1 MAKKKKKKK
10 KFNENAAIRSA
21 VRRVFSRSPAVI
33 EVLEEGRRERPRYK
47 KDGTLAKVP
56 HVEYD
61 CQGCGRWFK
70 KKDIAVDHI
79 DPVIHPERGFVDWNE
94 FIDRLWCDKSNLQRL
109 CKYFLKDK
117 DKHGGEP
124 SCHYKKTQEERK
136 QLRKREKEGKIKSS

>member
-1 MAKKKKKKK
+1 MAKKKKKK

-21 VRRVFSRSPAVI
+21 IRRVFSRSPLVI

-61 CQGCGRWFK
+61 CQSCGRWFK

-79 DPVIHPERGFVDWNE
+79 DPVIHPDHGFQDWNT
-94 FIDRLWCDKSNLQRL
+94 FVDRLWCNKSNLQRL
-109 CKYFLKDK
+109 CNYLVKNKDLY
-117 DKHGGEP
+117 GGET
-124 SCHYKKTQEERK
+124 SCHHQKTQAERIA
-136 QLRKREKEGKIKSS
+136 LRENAKKGKIKPD